1 VFTGGFTGEACVEAC
16 DAQPSTF
23 ESLVEKNLIVREKGR
38 FSMLESLR
46 EYALERLRDSGELE
60 EIERRHAT
68 FFAALAERAEP
79 ELRGPDQLAWLGA
92 LDAEQANIWSA
103 FCRGL
108 RMDQPDLSLRI
119 GAALWRYWEARGTI
133 TEARRRLD
141 DALAATPGDSKAR
154 AGALFASGRMALRQG
169 ALDHA
174 RDVFIDARRLFAAED
189 RRDGVALCTAGLGWI
204 THVVGPYDEAVS
216 LCADAVELAR
226 TGGEDWILAD
236 ALNNLGVALRSAHD
250 LEGSQAAL
258 EESLAI
264 RRRIGDLEGVT
275 AGLNGLALNALA
287 EDDFDRAEVLFRE
300 AFAVSDRRGD
310 LFYEAAQR
318 IVFAYVAYGRGDYGR
333 ATVLSVLALDAC
345 RENGYQ
351 QFSAYALETLAGVA
365 ATEGR
370 PRQAARLLGAA
381 VAISERIGRH
391 GPRSNRVVYDW
402 EARAVKQVLERAR
415 GELGPSEWD
424 TAVREGQRL
433 EPDEA
438 LASAV
443 EWTVPPTSESAIGL
457 VGVTD

>member
-1 VFTGGFTGEACVEAC
+1 
-16 DAQPSTF
+16 
-23 ESLVEKNLIVREKGR
+23 
-38 FSMLESLR
+38 MLESLR
-46 EYALERLRDSGELE
+46 EYALERLRESGELE
-60 EIERRHAT
+60 EIELRHAT
-68 FFAALAERAEP
+68 FFASLAERAEP
-79 ELRGPDQLAWLGA
+79 ALRGPDQLAWLGT
-92 LDAEQANIWSA
+92 LDAEQANLWSA

-108 RMDQPDLSLRI
+108 RMDRPELSLRI

-154 AGALFASGRMALRQG
+154 AAALFASGRMALRQG

-174 RDVFIDARRLFAAED
+174 RDAFIEARRLFEAED

-216 LCADAVELAR
+216 LCTEAVELAR
-226 TGGEDWILAD
+226 TGAEDWILAD

-250 LEGSQAAL
+250 LEGSEVAL

-287 EDDFDRAEVLFRE
+287 EDDFDQAEVLFRE
-300 AFAVSDRRGD
+300 AFAVSESRGD
-310 LFYEAAQR
+310 LFYEAAKR
-318 IVFAYVAYGRGDYGR
+318 IVFAYVAFGRGDYGR

-345 RENGYQ
+345 RERGYQ

-365 ATEGR
+365 AAEGR
-370 PRQAARLLGAA
+370 LRQAARLLGSA

-415 GELGPSEWD
+415 GELGPREWD